1 MQYAFFPGQPA
12 PLSKSAVAA
21 VPALLLLLLALMQL
35 LTLSMH
41 PLRAESWLTSH
52 ARAVADEE
60 AQLGG
65 SSIALMQNLIPAVAV
80 LLLGF
85 VCRQG
90 MHGHANPA
98 YSRG

>member
-1 MQYAFFPGQPA
+1 MVGAHQPPWALSAQHDFPAWLPVVICSCQT
-12 PLSKSAVAA
+12 LCEY
-21 VPALLLLLLALMQL
+21 LACNP
-35 LTLSMH
+35 SN
-41 PLRAESWLTSH
+41 AESWLTSH

-85 VCRQG
+85 ICREG
-90 MHGHANPA
+90 EELVRCGRGGH
-98 YSRG
+98 S